1 MRGRG
6 LDDGV
11 VLLAAWAEDDAG
23 WYAQSTRDPLI
34 QRFTTESPTLQ
45 AAQVVA
51 AIRRLRADE
60 SAEGFLIRD
69 AVTGER
75 LGNIALS
82 HDGQIG
88 EVSYWVAA
96 AARGRGVATRAL
108 TLFSQ
113 WSLHTVGLREVW
125 LCVHRDNTASQR
137 IAVKA
142 GFQRAV
148 SRDKTIEV
156 KGALW
161 PMLGYTLSASKLS
174 VLSPGEG

>member
-1 MRGRG
+1 MGDRD

-11 VLLAAWAEDDAG
+11 VLLAAWAEEDAG
-23 WYAQSTRDPLI
+23 WYVESTRDPLI
-34 QRFTTESPTLQ
+34 QRFTTESPKLE

-51 AIRRLRADE
+51 AIRKLHRDE

-82 HDGQIG
+82 HDGHSG

-108 TLFSQ
+108 ALFSR
-113 WSLHTVGLREVW
+113 WSLRTVGLREVW

-137 IAVKA
+137 AAVKA
-142 GFQRAV
+142 GYQRAA

-156 KGALW
+156 KGTLW
-161 PMLGYTLSASKLS
+161 PMLGYALSAGDLRAS
-174 VLSPGEG
+174 SPDEG

>member
-1 MRGRG
+1 MRDSG

-23 WYAQSTRDPLI
+23 WYAESTRDALI

-45 AAQVVA
+45 TAQVVA
-51 AIRRLRADE
+51 AIRSLGVDE

-75 LGNIALS
+75 LGNIELR
-82 HDGQIG
+82 HDGQVG

-113 WSLHTVGLREVW
+113 WSLRTLGLREVW
-125 LCVHRDNTASQR
+125 LCAHRDNAASQR
-137 IAVKA
+137 AAVKA
-142 GFQRAV
+142 GYQRAV
-148 SRDKTIEV
+148 SRDKTMEFR
-156 KGALW
+156 GALW
-161 PMLGYTLSASKLS
+161 PMLGYALSACDVGVSS
-174 VLSPGEG
+174 SDGR

>member
-1 MRGRG
+1 MRDRG

-11 VLLAAWAEDDAG
+11 VLLAAWVEDDAG
-23 WYAQSTRDPLI
+23 WYAESTRDPLI

-45 AAQVVA
+45 TAQVVA
-51 AIRRLRADE
+51 GIRRLRADGN
-60 SAEGFLIRD
+60 AEGFLIRD

-108 TLFSQ
+108 ALFSR
-113 WSLHTVGLREVW
+113 WSLCEVGLREVW
-125 LCVHRDNTASQR
+125 LCVHRDNAASQR
-137 IAVKA
+137 AAVKA
-142 GFQRAV
+142 GYQRAA
-148 SRDKTIEV
+148 SRDKTMEV
-156 KGALW
+156 NGALW
-161 PMLGYTLSASKLS
+161 PMLGYALS
-174 VLSPGEG
+174 VSDLSPSPPGEG

>member
-1 MRGRG
+1 MRDHGPS
-6 LDDGV
+6 DGV
-11 VLLAAWAEDDAG
+11 VLLAPWAEDDAG
-23 WYAQSTRDPLI
+23 WYAESTRDPLI
-34 QRFTTESPTLQ
+34 QRFTSESPTLQ

-51 AIRRLRADE
+51 AIERLRAAE

-82 HDGQIG
+82 HDGQTG

-108 TLFSQ
+108 TLFSR
-113 WSLHTVGLREVW
+113 WSLRTVGLREVW

-137 IAVKA
+137 AAVKA
-142 GFQRAV
+142 GYQRAH
-148 SRDKTIEV
+148 SRDKTMEV
-156 KGALW
+156 KGTLW
-161 PMLGYTLSASKLS
+161 PMVGYALSASDLS
-174 VLSPGEG
+174 MLSPDED

>member
-11 VLLAAWAEDDAG
+11 VLLAGWAEDDAG
-23 WYAQSTRDPLI
+23 WYAESTRDPLI
-34 QRFTTESPTLQ
+34 QRFTTESPMLE

-51 AIRRLRADE
+51 AIRSLREDE
-60 SAEGFLIRD
+60 RAEGFLIRD

-82 HDGQIG
+82 HDGQVG

-108 TLFSQ
+108 TLLSQ
-113 WSLHTVGLREVW
+113 WSLRTLGLREVW
-125 LCVHRDNTASQR
+125 LCAHRDNAASQR
-137 IAVKA
+137 AAINA
-142 GFQRAV
+142 GYRRAAN
-148 SRDKTIEV
+148 RDKTTEV
-156 KGALW
+156 KGTLW
-161 PMLGYTLSASKLS
+161 PMLGYALS
-174 VLSPGEG
+174 VCDLDASPPGEG